1 MAPSD
6 SFFQQVF
13 IEFCY
18 VTDGRDTGIQ
28 RNGPCCRESC
38 NLVEGH
44 TNPLEY
50 NINGDKDYQTNY
62 LLAQDYFERITAP
75 QKEMY
80 IMKNMTHGLLESRS
94 EEFSRIVHQIA
105 KKAAPK

>member
-1 MAPSD
+1 MGLELVTNGCNRRQSKNTFSKIIRKCIGSSKTSVAPSD

-50 NINGDKDYQTNY
+50 NINGDKV
-62 LLAQDYFERITAP
+62 
-75 QKEMY
+75 K
-80 IMKNMTHGLLESRS
+80 S
-94 EEFSRIVHQIA
+94 IV
-105 KKAAPK
+105 